1 MFSRKKAQEN
11 AKNQDGEIGVHHAA
25 PRHESILFLRHFLRL
40 FAANSSSAA

>member
-11 AKNQDGEIGVHHAA
+11 AKNQDGEIGVRNGSA
-25 PRHESILFLRHFLRL
+25 HESILFLRHFLRL